1 MSWQTYVDDHLLV
14 PLPNGGQLSHAAI
27 VGQDGGVW
35 AQDAAGGYG
44 GLGQSGVKLGGTKY
58 MLIAGEPGSVVR
70 GKKGQE
76 DGVTV
81 KKTMTALVI
90 GIYSKGVQPADCN
103 VIVENM
109 GDYLAGQN
117 I

>member
-1 MSWQTYVDDHLLV
+1 MLDFRTCLWGAYDTAD
-14 PLPNGGQLSHAAI
+14 GLS
-27 VGQDGGVW
+27 
-35 AQDAAGGYG
+35 AGGYG
-44 GLGQSGVKLGGTKY
+44 GLGQTGVKLAGTKY

-76 DGVTV
+76 EGVTV
-81 KKTMTALVI
+81 KKTVSALVI

-109 GDYLAGQN
+109 GDYLAGQG

>member
-1 MSWQTYVDDHLLV
+1 MISFLKQSQPKKSKIIHEHLLMV
-14 PLPNGGQLSHAAI
+14 
-27 VGQDGGVW
+27 V
-35 AQDAAGGYG
+35 AAGGYG
-44 GLGQSGVKLGGTKY
+44 GLGQTGVKLGGMKY

-70 GKKGQE
+70 GKKGGE
-76 DGVTV
+76 EGVTV

>member
-1 MSWQTYVDDHLLV
+1 MTPGLSACVLQSASDNKLA
-14 PLPNGGQLSHAAI
+14 GQF
-27 VGQDGGVW
+27 
-35 AQDAAGGYG
+35 
-44 GLGQSGVKLGGTKY
+44 GVKLGGTKY
-58 MLIAGEPGSVVR
+58 MLIAGEPGSIVR

-90 GIYSKGVQPADCN
+90 GIYSKGVQPADCD

-109 GDYLAGQN
+109 GDCLAGQN

>member
-1 MSWQTYVDDHLLV
+1 LCFNKKSCCCT
-14 PLPNGGQLSHAAI
+14 
-27 VGQDGGVW
+27 
-35 AQDAAGGYG
+35 AGGYG

>member
-1 MSWQTYVDDHLLV
+1 MVV
-14 PLPNGGQLSHAAI
+14 
-27 VGQDGGVW
+27 
-35 AQDAAGGYG
+35 AAGGYG
-44 GLGQSGVKLGGTKY
+44 GLGQSGVKLGGMKY

-70 GKKGQE
+70 GKKGGE
-76 DGVTV
+76 EGVTV